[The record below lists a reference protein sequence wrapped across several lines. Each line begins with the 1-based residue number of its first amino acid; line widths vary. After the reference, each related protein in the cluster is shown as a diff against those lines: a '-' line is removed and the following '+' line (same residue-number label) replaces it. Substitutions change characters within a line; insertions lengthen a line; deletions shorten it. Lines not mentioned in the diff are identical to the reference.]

1 MNFDRIIIQ
10 VFLNIALIFLCL
22 HVHGQSTLMDSA
34 VDVQTKDSRID
45 TLRVN
50 QLNKLAYDNFS
61 YNVKDLLEYS
71 QQALSLAKKLN
82 YKRGQAEAYKN
93 LALSS
98 MLIHGDVS
106 ALKYLN
112 TSLALF
118 NSLKDTVG
126 IATVTNYMG
135 CYYAT
140 VKDFKQALPF
150 FLKSQKL
157 LGDRKHILRLTILTN
172 TGSCYEDLKEYEKAK
187 ECFEEAEMLADN
199 IKDYDWITMSLVN
212 SASLYYKKND
222 LEVAL
227 QKSDKAFDIILT
239 HRVSPREQQS
249 LYLLKGDIAYKLK
262 RYESSKRYY
271 QISER
276 FAAQMKSREYMAEI
290 YFKFHLLDSISGD
303 YQGAL
308 KNFKSY
314 QQITD
319 SLLNKNKNEIIAL
332 HKVRFALDERED
344 ENNRLI
350 EAKKNDGKIIFYQRI
365 ILFLALLGFI
375 AIGFAFVRLKKLNF
389 KLKDLNQRFARQ
401 NQELEE
407 VNGIKNKIFSVIA
420 HDLRN
425 PFAQFI
431 SILDMFKARLLEAD
445 EIVTLLPF
453 LDKSVNNTIDM
464 MDRLLIWSK
473 SQLDGFKVKKEL
485 FDVSTLIQD
494 TVEKLQNLIDEKQL
508 QVRIIKT
515 QEVEAWADLEMIRI
529 VFRNLLSNAI
539 KFTPLNGS
547 INIEILKE
555 NESVNIAFRDTGM
568 GLNEEQLASL
578 FSFNVKSTRGTA
590 NESGTGLGLKICYD
604 LLLLNN
610 GKIRVESVLA
620 KGSSFFVILP
630 LKA

>member
-1 MNFDRIIIQ
+1 M
-10 VFLNIALIFLCL
+10 
-22 HVHGQSTLMDSA
+22 
-34 VDVQTKDSRID
+34 
-45 TLRVN
+45 
-50 QLNKLAYDNFS
+50 
-61 YNVKDLLEYS
+61 
-71 QQALSLAKKLN
+71 
-82 YKRGQAEAYKN
+82 
-93 LALSS
+93 
-98 MLIHGDVS
+98 
-106 ALKYLN
+106 
-112 TSLALF
+112 
-118 NSLKDTVG
+118 
-126 IATVTNYMG
+126 
-135 CYYAT
+135 
-140 VKDFKQALPF
+140 
-150 FLKSQKL
+150 
-157 LGDRKHILRLTILTN
+157 
-172 TGSCYEDLKEYEKAK
+172 
-187 ECFEEAEMLADN
+187 
-199 IKDYDWITMSLVN
+199 
-212 SASLYYKKND
+212 
-222 LEVAL
+222 
-227 QKSDKAFDIILT
+227 
-239 HRVSPREQQS
+239 
-249 LYLLKGDIAYKLK
+249 
-262 RYESSKRYY
+262 
-271 QISER
+271 
-276 FAAQMKSREYMAEI
+276 
-290 YFKFHLLDSISGD
+290 LDSISGD

-445 EIVTLLPF
+445 EVVTLLPF
-453 LDKSVNNTIDM
+453 LDRSVNNTVDM

-485 FDVSTLIQD
+485 FDVSILIQD
-494 TVEKLQNLIDEKQL
+494 TVEKLQNLIEEKQL
-508 QVRIIKT
+508 QVRILKT

-539 KFTPLNGS
+539 KFTPSGGS
-547 INIEILKE
+547 INIEISKE
-555 NESVNIAFRDTGM
+555 NESVTIAFKDTGM

-610 GKIRVESVLA
+610 GKIRVESVLTE
-620 KGSSFFVILP
+620 GSSFFVTLP